1 MLISSH
7 ILLLLV
13 DNCYTTWHWQC
24 SVLKSYRLVDRKLVQ
39 CVNCP
44 HGVVA
49 IVVLVDDSDLSRCF
63 SFTCVFNILVYVTI
77 QHCLQRVCVSIDK
90 DREKKGVNV
99 SLGRFLVRRRRK
111 EEAFGD
117 DSSPCLVL
125 FNRSNSALVYQDCH
139 MPFSFYLFAW
149 DFQNRV
155 PLFWELALV
164 SL

>member
-1 MLISSH
+1 MAWLQSWSWSTTLI
-7 ILLLLV
+7 
-13 DNCYTTWHWQC
+13 CQ
-24 SVLKSYRLVDRKLVQ
+24 
-39 CVNCP
+39 
-44 HGVVA
+44 G
-49 IVVLVDDSDLSRCF
+49 VLVLH
-63 SFTCVFNILVYVTI
+63 VFVNIFVYITI

-139 MPFSFYLFAW
+139 MPFSFYLFA
-149 DFQNRV
+149 
-155 PLFWELALV
+155 
-164 SL
+164 